1 MLTRLSSLIECS
13 VHKAGCYI
21 LMHLGGLV
29 KRVGNE
35 VGKAISKVTSAGAE
49 TANKNVTAPLAIQ
62 E

>member
-1 MLTRLSSLIECS
+1 
-13 VHKAGCYI
+13 
-21 LMHLGGLV
+21 MHPGGLV

-35 VGKAISKVTSAGAE
+35 VGKGISNVTSAGAE